1 MGKLKYE
8 PSIDDRADEI
18 EMIKTNIQ
26 GIIDEIE
33 IYDDIKE
40 ILYYVLID
48 DVEPEAN
55 ELEEKL
61 REQDERELREREREW
76 YNSRL

>member
-1 MGKLKYE
+1 MSKLKYE

-61 REQDERELREREREW
+61 REQDERELREREREI
-76 YNSRL
+76 YS

>member
-1 MGKLKYE
+1 MSKLKYE

-26 GIIDEIE
+26 GKIDEIE

-48 DVEPEAN
+48 DVEPEAK

-61 REQDERELREREREW
+61 REQDERELREREREI
-76 YNSRL
+76 YS

>member
-1 MGKLKYE
+1 MSKLKYE

>member
-61 REQDERELREREREW
+61 KEQDEKELREREREI
-76 YNSRL
+76 YS

>member
-61 REQDERELREREREW
+61 REQDERELREREREI
-76 YNSRL
+76 YS

>member
-8 PSIDDRADEI
+8 PSVDDRADEI

-61 REQDERELREREREW
+61 REQDERELREREREI
-76 YNSRL
+76 YS

>member
-8 PSIDDRADEI
+8 PSLDDRADEI

-61 REQDERELREREREW
+61 REEENREQREREREW

>member
-1 MGKLKYE
+1 MSKLKYE
-8 PSIDDRADEI
+8 PSYEDRADEI

-61 REQDERELREREREW
+61 KEQDERELREREREI
-76 YNSRL
+76 YS

>member
-1 MGKLKYE
+1 MSKLKYE

-40 ILYYVLID
+40 MLYYVLID
-48 DVEPEAN
+48 DVEPEAK

-61 REQDERELREREREW
+61 KEQDERELREREREI
-76 YNSRL
+76 YS